1 MKIGPTILT
10 GTLLLAVLQLAGP
23 GPLVACPAQDKSP
36 AEPEVIS
43 LLGQKLYARPA
54 TGEALA
60 KLEGSLRE
68 AAGKYE
74 ASPTDPETIITYG
87 RSLAALWRYH
97 EAIDVF
103 TKGIKAR
110 PDYAMLYR
118 HRGHRYITVRD
129 FDKAVVD
136 LAKAAELNGHDYE
149 IWYHLGLAH
158 YLRGDFAKAL
168 AAYRNCLEAAQKPDS
183 KIAVSN
189 WLYITLRRLGRK
201 ADADRL
207 LEGITEGMEAGESK
221 SYLSL
226 LLFYKGV
233 KKQSDLEA
241 GAAASD
247 LDLATIGY
255 GLACWHLYS
264 GDREKA
270 VAYFRKIV
278 ALPYWPAFGFI
289 ASENELHAMGEK
301 ASSE

>member
-1 MKIGPTILT
+1 MGAL
-10 GTLLLAVLQLAGP
+10 GLVFLWLAGP
-23 GPLVACPAQDKSP
+23 RPLAAWPTQEKVPEK
-36 AEPEVIS
+36 PEVIS

-60 KLEGSLRE
+60 KLEESLRE
-68 AAGKYE
+68 AARKLE
-74 ASPTDPETIITYG
+74 ASPADPETVILYG
-87 RSLAALWRYH
+87 RSLAALWRYN
-97 EAIDVF
+97 EAIDVY
-103 TKGIKAR
+103 TKGIMAH

-129 FDKAVVD
+129 FDKAVAD
-136 LAKAAELNGHDYE
+136 LTKAAELNGHDYD
-149 IWYHLGLAH
+149 IWYHLGLVQ
-158 YLRGDFAKAL
+158 YLRGDLDKAL

-207 LEGITEGMEAGESK
+207 LEGFTEGMDAGENK

-226 LLFYKGV
+226 LLFYKGL
-233 KKQSDLEA
+233 KKRSDLEA
-241 GAAASD
+241 EAAASD

-255 GLACWHLYS
+255 GLACWHLSS
-264 GDREKA
+264 GDRETA

-278 ALPYWPAFGFI
+278 ALPYWPAFGYI
-289 ASENELHAMGEK
+289 ASENELRKMREK
-301 ASSE
+301 VSSD

>member
-1 MKIGPTILT
+1 MKKKSVIQMSAFGLIFLWLT
-10 GTLLLAVLQLAGP
+10 GPRPLAAGP
-23 GPLVACPAQDKSP
+23 GQDKSP
-36 AEPEVIS
+36 AKPEVIS

-60 KLEGSLRE
+60 KLEESLRE
-68 AAGKYE
+68 AARKLE
-74 ASPTDPETIITYG
+74 ANPSDSETVILYG

-97 EAIDVF
+97 EAIDVY
-103 TKGIKAR
+103 TKGIKAH
-110 PDYAMLYR
+110 PDDAMLYR
-118 HRGHRYITVRD
+118 HRGHRYITIRD
-129 FDKAVVD
+129 FDKAVAD
-136 LAKAAELNGHDYE
+136 LTKAAEINGHDYD

-158 YLRGDFAKAL
+158 YLRGDFGQAL
-168 AAYRNCLEAAQKPDS
+168 AAYKNCLEAAQKPDS
-183 KIAVSN
+183 KVAATN

-207 LEGITEGMEAGESK
+207 LDGITEGMEAGENK

-226 LLFYKGV
+226 LLYYKGL

-241 GAAASD
+241 AAAASD

-264 GDREKA
+264 GDRDRA

-289 ASENELHAMGEK
+289 AAENELYNMGERA
-301 ASSE
+301 ASD

>member
-1 MKIGPTILT
+1 MTSHSFPT
-10 GTLLLAVLQLAGP
+10 
-23 GPLVACPAQDKSP
+23 
-36 AEPEVIS
+36 
-43 LLGQKLYARPA
+43 R
-54 TGEALA
+54 
-60 KLEGSLRE
+60 
-68 AAGKYE
+68 
-74 ASPTDPETIITYG
+74 
-87 RSLAALWRYH
+87 RSS
-97 EAIDVF
+97 
-103 TKGIKAR
+103 
-110 PDYAMLYR
+110 
-118 HRGHRYITVRD
+118 
-129 FDKAVVD
+129 D
-136 LAKAAELNGHDYE
+136 LAELNGHDYE